1 MMAHELLPTNR
12 TKLKPRDQNRRQS
25 QADTVNRL
33 KAMKKQQNA
42 RVALSGS
49 FSFRKLASHDSASTA
64 HPEPQEEERVRFHY
78 RIHSDHI
85 KGSSSER

>member
-1 MMAHELLPTNR
+1 MMAHELLLTNR
-12 TKLKPRDQNRRQS
+12 TKLETRDQSRQR
-25 QADTVNRL
+25 QALTVNRL

-49 FSFRKLASHDSASTA
+49 FSFRKLASHESASTV